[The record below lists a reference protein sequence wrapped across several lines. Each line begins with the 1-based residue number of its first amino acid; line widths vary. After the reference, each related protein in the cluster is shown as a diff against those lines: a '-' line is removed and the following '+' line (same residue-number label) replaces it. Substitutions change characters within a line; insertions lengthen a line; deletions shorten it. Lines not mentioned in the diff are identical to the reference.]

1 MKSKFELLSFLL
13 LILFALSCTK
23 EEKDD
28 PPQVQSIPTL
38 LSFSPTSGHKNT
50 LVTIIG
56 TNFGDIANA
65 QVFFNNVEAELQSV
79 SATQI
84 IALVPTAANT
94 GVVKVISNGTE
105 LIGQEFSYILSIEVS
120 TLAGQSFAGNTD
132 GVGIDA
138 KFNNS

>member
-56 TNFGDIANA
+56 TNFGDIANHKS
-65 QVFFNNVEAELQSV
+65 F
-79 SATQI
+79 
-84 IALVPTAANT
+84 
-94 GVVKVISNGTE
+94 
-105 LIGQEFSYILSIEVS
+105 LIM
-120 TLAGQSFAGNTD
+120 
-132 GVGIDA
+132 
-138 KFNNS
+138 